1 MSEVVKMSLSDK
13 SINLIPIDVDINQL
27 FSLSY
32 TFDNLKLIM
41 NTLLQNQNIIYD
53 KIKDLETNFSTQ
65 NEDTKTRI
73 NQIEKKIRNVTI
85 RKDYFQMKKIKE
97 KNYENNNNINLNNS
111 GLNSIQ
117 DKNIND
123 DIKDKENEKKEENKD
138 NKENKEINEQNI
150 EIKEKE
156 KEESISFKKKE
167 ETNIL
172 SPMSGSQVGEENQE
186 DDLDNEKSNIFMLNE
201 EIENLKNKL
210 ETLEQKLNTI
220 EKNSKFNPNQLLG
233 ETGNNDDIK
242 LIKLNQKSLEDK
254 IDEINKD
261 KDEMK
266 KELDEM
272 KIKIVD
278 FNIVDILKEAN
289 ISEGSIDASK
299 LLVMN
304 LEEKFVKKTQ
314 IIDEK
319 IKKNEDDMYNL
330 KNEFQKVANEA
341 QVITMSLD
349 GFKSAVKEITE
360 QVTKTN
366 DDNSS
371 RVNET
376 NDRINEIYK
385 KVLQKI
391 EEEKKNSKKIMI
403 K

>member
-138 NKENKEINEQNI
+138 NKENKEINEENN

-210 ETLEQKLNTI
+210 
-220 EKNSKFNPNQLLG
+220 SKSIIR
-233 ETGNNDDIK
+233 GNRK
-242 LIKLNQKSLEDK
+242 
-254 IDEINKD
+254 
-261 KDEMK
+261 
-266 KELDEM
+266 
-272 KIKIVD
+272 
-278 FNIVDILKEAN
+278 
-289 ISEGSIDASK
+289 
-299 LLVMN
+299 
-304 LEEKFVKKTQ
+304 
-314 IIDEK
+314 
-319 IKKNEDDMYNL
+319 
-330 KNEFQKVANEA
+330 
-341 QVITMSLD
+341 
-349 GFKSAVKEITE
+349 
-360 QVTKTN
+360 
-366 DDNSS
+366 
-371 RVNET
+371 
-376 NDRINEIYK
+376 
-385 KVLQKI
+385 
-391 EEEKKNSKKIMI
+391 
-403 K
+403 

>member
-97 KNYENNNNINLNNS
+97 KNYENNINLNNS

-138 NKENKEINEQNI
+138 NKENKEINEENN

-210 ETLEQKLNTI
+210 ETFEQKLNTI

-242 LIKLNQKSLEDK
+242 LIKLNQKSFEDK
-254 IDEINKD
+254 I
-261 KDEMK
+261 
-266 KELDEM
+266 
-272 KIKIVD
+272 
-278 FNIVDILKEAN
+278 
-289 ISEGSIDASK
+289 
-299 LLVMN
+299 
-304 LEEKFVKKTQ
+304 
-314 IIDEK
+314 
-319 IKKNEDDMYNL
+319 NE
-330 KNEFQKVANEA
+330 
-341 QVITMSLD
+341 
-349 GFKSAVKEITE
+349 
-360 QVTKTN
+360 
-366 DDNSS
+366 
-371 RVNET
+371 
-376 NDRINEIYK
+376 
-385 KVLQKI
+385 
-391 EEEKKNSKKIMI
+391 
-403 K
+403 